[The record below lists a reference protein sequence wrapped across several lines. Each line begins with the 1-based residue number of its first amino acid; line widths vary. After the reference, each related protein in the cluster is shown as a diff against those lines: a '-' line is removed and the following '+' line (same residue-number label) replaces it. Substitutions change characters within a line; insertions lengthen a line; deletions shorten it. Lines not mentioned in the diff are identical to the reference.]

1 MPQNTDLYTVMY
13 SYAKKAGSP
22 LIDMEAFIGF
32 LEKYAKRSCEE
43 KPEWTKWASETGTKV
58 WMEVNHLAE
67 DGKLI
72 IEQDNAGTKIR
83 FCNYYAELVKEA
95 YKNPDE
101 DANRPFPN
109 EESFQFNIPDDQIRP
124 LHIQEDFSFF
134 LEEPQK
140 KLLPIIKLI
149 FPYRAGNAFILAPM
163 IPLTLLEISILKIR
177 NYLLRHGNKEYIQ
190 HKLASQLTGKDDR
203 LQEIMDQ
210 IVIRPGDCIL
220 DLRKYREASFHFW
233 GHFCN
238 LIRSDLKQKNELLQE
253 EIAALQA
260 AYIIED
266 CNTYYKTLAVK
277 AKEQELALKNF
288 DLEMDKPPYYFS
300 REGLRRFKDNKGMLL
315 LDICGQDALDAHIK
329 KLSTETTSSDE
340 LPALIYFR
348 TADGTAWLI
357 KKTKVLP
364 ACARL
369 LEETRPLV
377 TKAIFDRWK
386 LMLKEYRK
394 ESAMD
399 NDKDFENLVAGYIK
413 EHAPVLQAL
422 LQDSKLFLIY
432 EEVRSSQKGLPKS
445 SQLFNRNELLPLP
458 VLLNIKRK
466 QLYSDVKILM
476 PFWHFFLHS
485 FFAFFRRKKKK
496 VRQNETETGNK
507 ITTSDSYKELQQ
519 RAEAMQTVIVPR
531 GQTLDSYIDTV
542 CSRWNELLNK
552 QAAANLVEDINA
564 LIRDRFRALL
574 RLQKFST
581 VSQDAL
587 DTLAFTI
594 LDSYPSL
601 RKIRDQTSL
610 LLYIKLYL
618 IKLLTAR
625 AVF

>member
-1 MPQNTDLYTVMY
+1 MPQNTDLYNVMY

-22 LIDMEAFIGF
+22 LIEMEAFIGF
-32 LEKYAKRSCEE
+32 LEKYAKRICEE
-43 KPEWTKWASETGTKV
+43 KPEWAKWANETGTRV

-72 IEQDNAGTKIR
+72 VEQNQAGTKIR
-83 FCNYYAELVKEA
+83 FCNYYAELINEA

-101 DANRPFPN
+101 DRPFPN
-109 EESFQFNIPDDQIRP
+109 EESLKLIIPEDQIKP
-124 LHIQEDFSFF
+124 LYMQDNFSFF

-140 KLLPIIKLI
+140 TVLPIIKLI
-149 FPYRAGNAFILAPM
+149 FPHGAGSAFVLAPM
-163 IPLTLLEISILKIR
+163 IPLTLLEMAILKIR
-177 NYLLRHGNKEYIQ
+177 NYLLSHNNREYIQ
-190 HKLASQLTGKDDR
+190 RKLTPQLTGKDDR
-203 LQEIMDQ
+203 LSEIMDQ
-210 IVIRPGDCIL
+210 ILIRHKDCIN
-220 DLRKYREASFHFW
+220 DLMKYREASFHFW

-238 LIRSDLKQKNELLQE
+238 LVRSDLKQKNELLQE

-260 AYIIED
+260 VYIVEG
-266 CNTYYKTLAVK
+266 CNVYYKSLAVK

-288 DLEMDKPPYYFS
+288 DLEMDKPPYYYS
-300 REGLRRFKDNKGMLL
+300 REAILRFKDNKGMLL
-315 LDICGQDALDAHIK
+315 LDICGQEVLEAHIK
-329 KLSTETTSSDE
+329 KLSTETASSDE
-340 LPALIYFR
+340 LPALIYFH
-348 TADGTAWLI
+348 TANGTAWLI

-377 TKAIFDRWK
+377 TKAVFDRWK

-399 NDKDFENLVAGYIK
+399 NDKDFENLIAGYIK
-413 EHAPVLQAL
+413 EHAPVLYAL
-422 LQDSKLFLIY
+422 LQDRKLFLIY
-432 EEVRSSQKGLPKS
+432 EEMRSSQESLSKS

-466 QLYSDVKILM
+466 QLFTEVKLLM
-476 PFWHFFLHS
+476 PFWHFFLHR
-485 FFAFFRRKKKK
+485 FFALFRRKKKK
-496 VRQNETETGNK
+496 NKRKETETENK
-507 ITTSDSYKELQQ
+507 ITTGDSYKELQQ
-519 RAEAMQTVIVPR
+519 KAEALQSVMVPR
-531 GQTLDSYIDTV
+531 GQTLDSYLNLV

-552 QAAANLVEDINA
+552 QAASNLVEDVNT

-574 RLQKFST
+574 RLQKFSM
-581 VSQDAL
+581 VSHDAL

-601 RKIRDQTSL
+601 GKIRDQTSL

-625 AVF
+625 AAL